1 MARKP
6 TIAIVPMRNASP
18 LPDTEGAGA
27 ALGEQTESTQTNP
40 RAHSAVVV
48 QAPPSDTGV
57 LVAVAVAVLVAVA
70 VAVLVAVA
78 VAVLVAVAVAVLVTV
93 AVAVGVAPHAISS
106 LHAPSSMV
114 PPSHSE
120 QIVKSQKNGSVA
132 LSEHT

>member
-78 VAVLVAVAVAVLVTV
+78 VAVLVTV